1 MPLRK
6 RKQWNV
12 EDHIQKLS
20 IKLPTRPR
28 STKRVVKEITLPDL
42 QHALLISARLVDSYG
57 EAYLPYFDRV
67 SLEIEEHLK
76 KQKKLELISR
86 LASISVVSE

>member
-1 MPLRK
+1 MPIRK

-12 EDHIQKLS
+12 EDCLQKLS
-20 IKLPTRPR
+20 IRLPTRQR
-28 STKRVVKEITLPDL
+28 SANRVVKEITLPDL

-67 SLEIEEHLK
+67 SFEIEEHLK
-76 KQKKLELISR
+76 KQKKLDLVSQ